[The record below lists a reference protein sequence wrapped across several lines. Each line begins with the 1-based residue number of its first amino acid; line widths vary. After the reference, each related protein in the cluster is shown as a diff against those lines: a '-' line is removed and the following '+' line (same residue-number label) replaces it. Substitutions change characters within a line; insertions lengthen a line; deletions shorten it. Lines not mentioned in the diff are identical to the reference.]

1 LPTSISYRF
10 TQDFRVPADR
20 AYKWCTSYD
29 PVDLQLMH
37 EKGKRKINQLSE
49 DAVILSDILRTNQ
62 GTVTKTKLVRL
73 NPAER
78 SWTNTRLSGPLKY
91 SQFLY
96 RIAPTG
102 KNTSRLTFVG
112 LQLEPKSMSKKEA
125 ATLARKIRAED
136 SGAWKL
142 LAKAMEREL
151 LSE

>member
-1 LPTSISYRF
+1 
-10 TQDFRVPADR
+10 
-20 AYKWCTSYD
+20 
-29 PVDLQLMH
+29 MH

-73 NPAER
+73 NPAEK

-96 RIAPTG
+96 RITPTG